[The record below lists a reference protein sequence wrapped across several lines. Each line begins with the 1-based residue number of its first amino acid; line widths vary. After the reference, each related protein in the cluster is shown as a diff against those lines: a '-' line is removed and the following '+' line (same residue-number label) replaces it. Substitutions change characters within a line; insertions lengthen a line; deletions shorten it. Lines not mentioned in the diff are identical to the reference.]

1 ASGQRIW
8 SGIGNSLV
16 VDVPP
21 NGFAE
26 EKDDQRRVDQK
37 DIFYR
42 VILFLATV
50 TFRLFSSVLGA
61 DDAPFRPVMGKRGE
75 IGPATGAAGG
85 GDTGWGSSGDA
96 ATTATASGPP
106 SRRASAVS
114 ERVGASPRSR
124 SAVSNAGR
132 RTWIGVVH
140 FYSFLGNRWTRES
153 GRPLRVGLG

>member
-1 ASGQRIW
+1 
-8 SGIGNSLV
+8 
-16 VDVPP
+16 VDVPA

-50 TFRLFSSVLGA
+50 TFGLFSSVLGA

-75 IGPATGAAGG
+75 SGPATGVAGG
-85 GDTGWGSSGDA
+85 GETGWGSSGDA
-96 ATTATASGPP
+96 ATTATTSGTP

-114 ERVGASPRSR
+114 ERVGASPSSR
-124 SAVSNAGR
+124 SAASNAGS
-132 RTWIGVVH
+132 RTWIH
-140 FYSFLGNRWTRES
+140 
-153 GRPLRVGLG
+153 